1 VNPQTEEPVTED
13 EGGFFSIAFKK
24 QTYRNILYLALAGP
38 LGLIYFATIVAGAI
52 SGVAILFH
60 GVHFGVQWTMVLW
73 APVVLIYL
81 TVSLILTLI
90 MIAIERRLATSLLKL
105 PLPRTFDFP
114 KGFRARVR
122 WLLARALDL
131 SSVKGLIYLLIKFPL
146 GIVSLAA
153 LLISLGLTAVC
164 LVSPWFHGGSM
175 QVGFGPIYIGATFK
189 ILLVLLAFV
198 IATMALHLMGVLAS
212 FSRCCAQKMLDH
224 QPDEKPEQGTI
235 PIGPKWANQTQTW
248 DT

>member
-1 VNPQTEEPVTED
+1 VNFQTEESVTED
-13 EGGFFSIAFKK
+13 EEGFFSIAFRK

-38 LGLIYFATIVAGAI
+38 LGLIYFATIALGAFV
-52 SGVAILFH
+52 GVAILFH
-60 GVHFGVQWTMVLW
+60 GVHFGFQWTMILW
-73 APVVLIYL
+73 APIILLYL

-90 MIAIERRLATSLLKL
+90 MIAIERRLASRLLNL
-105 PLPRTFDFP
+105 PLPRTFDLP
-114 KGFRARVR
+114 TGFRARVK
-122 WLLARALDL
+122 WLIDRALDP

-164 LVSPWFHGGSM
+164 LISPWFHGGSM
-175 QVGFGPIYIGATFK
+175 QVGFGPIYIGATFR

-198 IATMALHLMGVLAS
+198 IATMALHLMSVLAS
-212 FSRCCAQKMLDH
+212 FSRCCAQKMLD
-224 QPDEKPEQGTI
+224 DRTEEKPDQETI